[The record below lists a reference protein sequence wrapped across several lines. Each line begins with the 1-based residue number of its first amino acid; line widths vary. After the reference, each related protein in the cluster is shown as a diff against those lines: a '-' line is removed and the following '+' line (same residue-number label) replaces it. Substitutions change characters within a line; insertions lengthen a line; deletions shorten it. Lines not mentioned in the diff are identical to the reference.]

1 MNGFKKTFKT
11 YLNNNKNKNK
21 NFYDKQKYNKTKQ
34 NPLTSQNKCD
44 QLEYIT
50 TIEDHNQAINN
61 ILALNELNYV
71 TSDSNEFYIRAIGNK
86 EKIYKDT
93 FKNEKI
99 NKIIFSS
106 EKLIFSVEYTNESNG
121 INKNE
126 KQLSYA
132 LKVATIINGQMK
144 YFSCKI
150 NKKPIDFFE
159 SDNTIVIVGNNFI
172 ELYKFNQN
180 DNSNNQ
186 LSKVSEIILNNNDND
201 NNDKN
206 QILCIERA
214 NDALICG
221 HASGHISIW
230 KTSTEYP
237 FLKNTSISRIHAG
250 PINKII
256 YNKNAENINC
266 IISCSSDKTVK
277 VHSIEDT
284 ICFDVLKFNEEV
296 INLEK
301 VIDLKKQINF
311 VISLKNGI
319 LKVYNAS
326 FNEVLEIP
334 KRMNINLPRLVTN
347 INNCNNNN
355 NEGNNNDYILITEEN
370 KVDIYKWTNKE
381 NNKSNV
387 KSNKK
392 FHGKYTYENKWNNKY

>member
-1 MNGFKKTFKT
+1 MNGLKKTFKI

-34 NPLTSQNKCD
+34 NPLASQNICD
-44 QLEYIT
+44 QLEYVT

-61 ILALNELNYV
+61 ILVLNELNYV

-86 EKIYKDT
+86 EAIYKDT

-121 INKNE
+121 INQNE
-126 KQLSYA
+126 KQVSYA
-132 LKVATIINGQMK
+132 LKVATINNGQMK
-144 YFSCKI
+144 YFSCKT
-150 NKKPIDFFE
+150 NNKPIDFFE
-159 SDNTIVIVGNNFI
+159 SDNAIVIVGNNII
-172 ELYKFNQN
+172 ELYRFNQN
-180 DNSNNQ
+180 DNNNNQ
-186 LSKVSEIILNNNDND
+186 LTKVSEIKLSNNDND

-230 KTSTEYP
+230 KPIKEYP
-237 FLKNTSISRIHAG
+237 FLKNTSVSRIHAG

-256 YNKNAENINC
+256 YSKNSENIDI

-284 ICFDVLKFNEEV
+284 ICFDVLKLNDEV

-301 VIDLKKQINF
+301 LIDLKKQINYI
-311 VISLKNGI
+311 ISLKNGI

-326 FNEVLEIP
+326 FNEVFEIP
-334 KRMNINLPRLVTN
+334 KRTNINQPRLVIN
-347 INNCNNNN
+347 INNCKN
-355 NEGNNNDYILITEEN
+355 NEGNNDDYILITEEN
-370 KVDIYKWTNKE
+370 KVDLYKWKNKE

-387 KSNKK
+387 QSNKK
-392 FHGKYTYENKWNNKY
+392 FHGKYTYGNKWNNKY